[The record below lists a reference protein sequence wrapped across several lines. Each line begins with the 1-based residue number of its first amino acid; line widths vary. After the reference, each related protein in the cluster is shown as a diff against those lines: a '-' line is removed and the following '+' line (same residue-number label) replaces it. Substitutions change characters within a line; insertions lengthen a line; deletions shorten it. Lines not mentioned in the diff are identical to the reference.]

1 MDPNCSAQEAVH
13 CTLCT
18 SSVATMFCEVCDINL
33 CKDCIE
39 IHVSDSSKAHKVIS
53 LKQCLATLNY
63 PKCGKH
69 EDMRCELHCE
79 QCNISVCAQCISS
92 KEHKNHDIVD
102 ILKYFGSKKE
112 VLHNDLQELEESIFP
127 SYQEIASKIPVHRA
141 DLSKNS
147 QTLTTDFDKQGE
159 EWHKEIENAIMKL
172 KSDIEEMVNRHQTVL
187 NKHEDEIAV
196 TITEIRQSIADL
208 KKLQESKDI
217 CHVTEYE
224 SRNAEFRRLLP
235 NINISL
241 PNFTP
246 LKIDRDQF
254 LKQFGSLS
262 AVSFATKECSYNVQI
277 PGAESSTLSDKPMLD
292 IPKVVTTFVT
302 EYEELRSVAYL
313 NDNEV
318 WTCGDD
324 DNIITLYNIQGE
336 LLNSITTQSKK
347 KPFDIAVK
355 KNGILVYTVDEN
367 KTVNVAE
374 DNYTHRAIRLRR
386 WEPSGVCVTTSGD
399 LLVVMYSGNT
409 CSMLSQGGLRVVRY
423 SGFAA
428 KQSYYFGER
437 GETGYVC
444 ENRNLDI
451 CVSFSSEIVVVNQA
465 GKHRFTYSGP
475 ESATKKSFSFAGIAT
490 DSQCKIL
497 TIDDNNSCIH
507 ILDQNGTFLRFI
519 SNRGLRSL
527 SNLCVDNND
536 NILVTELYT
545 GKVKKVQYYA

>member
-1 MDPNCSAQEAVH
+1 MDPNCSAQDAVR

-39 IHVSDSSKAHKVIS
+39 IHLSDSSKVHKVVS

-79 QCNISVCAQCISS
+79 QCKTSICAQCISS

-102 ILKYFGSKKE
+102 ILKYFESKKE

-127 SYQEIASKIPVHRA
+127 NYQEIASKIPVHRA

-172 KSDIEEMVNRHQTVL
+172 KSDIEEMVNRHQAVL
-187 NKHEDEIAV
+187 NKHEDEITV

-224 SRNAEFRRLLP
+224 SRNAEFQRLLP

-246 LKIDRDQF
+246 QKIDRDQF
-254 LKQFGSLS
+254 LKKFGSLDQP
-262 AVSFATKECSYNVQI
+262 AVSFATKECSNTVQI
-277 PGAESSTLSDKPMLD
+277 PGAESSTLSDKPLLD
-292 IPKVVTTFVT
+292 IPKVVTAFVT
-302 EYEELRSVAYL
+302 EYEELKSVAYL
-313 NDNEV
+313 NDDEV
-318 WTCGDD
+318 WTCGD

-336 LLNSITTQSKK
+336 QLNSVKTQSRKR
-347 KPFDIAVK
+347 PFDIAVK
-355 KNGILVYTVDEN
+355 QNGILVYTVDEN

-374 DNYTHRAIRLRR
+374 NTDTHRAISLSR

-399 LLVVMYSGNT
+399 LLVVMYSWKN
-409 CSMLSQGGLRVVRY
+409 SQVKVVRY
-423 SGFAA
+423 SGFAS
-428 KQSYYFGER
+428 KQSYHYGER
-437 GETGYVC
+437 GSRGYVC
-444 ENRNLDI
+444 ENKNLDI
-451 CVSFSSEIVVVNQA
+451 CASFNSEIVVGSQA

-475 ESATKKSFSFAGIAT
+475 ESATKKSFSFTGIAT

-519 SNRGLRSL
+519 NNCGLRSP
-527 SNLCVDNND
+527 SNLGMDNND
-536 NILVTELYT
+536 NLLVTELYT

>member
-1 MDPNCSAQEAVH
+1 MDPNCSAQDAVR

-39 IHVSDSSKAHKVIS
+39 IHVSDSSKVHKVVS

-79 QCNISVCAQCISS
+79 QCNTSICAQCISS

-102 ILKYFGSKKE
+102 ILKYFESKKE

-127 SYQEIASKIPVHRA
+127 NYQEIASKIPVHRA

-172 KSDIEEMVNRHQTVL
+172 KSDIEEMVNRHQAVL
-187 NKHEDEIAV
+187 NKHEDEITV

-224 SRNAEFRRLLP
+224 SRNAEFQRLLP

-246 LKIDRDQF
+246 QKIDRDQF
-254 LKQFGSLS
+254 LKKFGSLDKP
-262 AVSFATKECSYNVQI
+262 AVSFATKECSNTVQI
-277 PGAESSTLSDKPMLD
+277 PGAESSTLSDKPLLD
-292 IPKVVTTFVT
+292 IPKVVTAFVT
-302 EYEELRSVAYL
+302 EYEELKSVAYL
-313 NDNEV
+313 NDDEV
-318 WTCGDD
+318 WTCGD

-336 LLNSITTQSKK
+336 QLNSVKTQSRKR
-347 KPFDIAVK
+347 PFDIAVK
-355 KNGILVYTVDEN
+355 QNGILVYTVDEN

-374 DNYTHRAIRLRR
+374 DTDTHRAISLSR

-399 LLVVMYSGNT
+399 LLVVMYSWKN
-409 CSMLSQGGLRVVRY
+409 SQVKVVRY
-423 SGFAA
+423 SGFAS
-428 KQSYYFGER
+428 KQSYHYGER
-437 GETGYVC
+437 GSRGYVC
-444 ENRNLDI
+444 ENKNLDI
-451 CVSFSSEIVVVNQA
+451 CASFNSEIVVGSQA

-475 ESATKKSFSFAGIAT
+475 ESATKKSFSFTGIAT

-519 SNRGLRSL
+519 NNCGLRSP
-527 SNLCVDNND
+527 SNLGMDNND
-536 NILVTELYT
+536 NLLVTELYT

>member
-1 MDPNCSAQEAVH
+1 MDPNCSAQDAVR

-39 IHVSDSSKAHKVIS
+39 IHLSDSSKVHKVVS

-63 PKCGKH
+63 PKCVKH

-79 QCNISVCAQCISS
+79 QCNTSICAQCISS

-102 ILKYFGSKKE
+102 ILKYFESKKE

-127 SYQEIASKIPVHRA
+127 NYQEIASKIPVHRA

-172 KSDIEEMVNRHQTVL
+172 KSDIEEMVNRHQAVL
-187 NKHEDEIAV
+187 NKHEDEITV

-224 SRNAEFRRLLP
+224 SRNAEFQRLLP

-246 LKIDRDQF
+246 QKIDRDQF
-254 LKQFGSLS
+254 LKKFGSLDQP
-262 AVSFATKECSYNVQI
+262 AVSFATKECSNTVQI
-277 PGAESSTLSDKPMLD
+277 PGAESSTLSDKPLLD
-292 IPKVVTTFVT
+292 IPKVVTAFVT
-302 EYEELRSVAYL
+302 EYEELKSVAYL
-313 NDNEV
+313 NDDEV
-318 WTCGDD
+318 WTCGD

-336 LLNSITTQSKK
+336 QLNSVKTQSRKR
-347 KPFDIAVK
+347 PFDIAVK
-355 KNGILVYTVDEN
+355 QNGILVYTVDEN

-374 DNYTHRAIRLRR
+374 DTDTHRAISLSR

-399 LLVVMYSGNT
+399 LLVVMYSWKN
-409 CSMLSQGGLRVVRY
+409 SQVKVVRY
-423 SGFAA
+423 SGFAS
-428 KQSYYFGER
+428 KQSYHYGER
-437 GETGYVC
+437 GSRGYVC
-444 ENRNLDI
+444 ENKNLDI
-451 CVSFSSEIVVVNQA
+451 CASFNSEIVVGSQA

-475 ESATKKSFSFAGIAT
+475 ESATKKSFSFTGIAT

-519 SNRGLRSL
+519 NNCGLRSP
-527 SNLCVDNND
+527 SNLGMDNND
-536 NILVTELYT
+536 NLLVTELNS

>member
-1 MDPNCSAQEAVH
+1 MDPNCSAQDAVR

-39 IHVSDSSKAHKVIS
+39 IHLSDSSKVHKVVS

-79 QCNISVCAQCISS
+79 QCKTSICAQCISS

-102 ILKYFGSKKE
+102 ILKYFESKKE

-127 SYQEIASKIPVHRA
+127 NYQEIASQIPVHRA

-172 KSDIEEMVNRHQTVL
+172 KSDIEEMVNRHQAVL
-187 NKHEDEIAV
+187 NKHEDEITV

-224 SRNAEFRRLLP
+224 SRNAEFQRLLP

-246 LKIDRDQF
+246 QKIDRDQF
-254 LKQFGSLS
+254 LKKFGSLDQP
-262 AVSFATKECSYNVQI
+262 AVSFATKECSNTVQI
-277 PGAESSTLSDKPMLD
+277 PGAESSTLSDKPLLD
-292 IPKVVTTFVT
+292 IPKVVTAFVT
-302 EYEELRSVAYL
+302 EYEELKSVAYL
-313 NDNEV
+313 NDDEV
-318 WTCGDD
+318 WTCGD

-336 LLNSITTQSKK
+336 QLKSVTTQSRKR
-347 KPFDIAVK
+347 PFDIAVK
-355 KNGILVYTVDEN
+355 QNGILVYTVDEN

-374 DNYTHRAIRLRR
+374 DTDTHRAISLSR

-399 LLVVMYSGNT
+399 LLVVMYSWKN
-409 CSMLSQGGLRVVRY
+409 SQVKVVRY
-423 SGFAA
+423 SGFAS
-428 KQSYYFGER
+428 KQSYHYGER
-437 GETGYVC
+437 GSRGYVC
-444 ENRNLDI
+444 ENKNLDI
-451 CVSFSSEIVVVNQA
+451 CASFNSEIVVGSQA

-475 ESATKKSFSFAGIAT
+475 ESATKKSFSFTGIAT

-519 SNRGLRSL
+519 NNCGLRSP
-527 SNLCVDNND
+527 SNLGMDNND
-536 NILVTELYT
+536 NLLVTELNT

>member
-1 MDPNCSAQEAVH
+1 MDPNCSAQDAVR

-39 IHVSDSSKAHKVIS
+39 IHLSDSSKVHKVVS

-79 QCNISVCAQCISS
+79 QCKTSICAQCISS

-102 ILKYFGSKKE
+102 ILKYFESKKE
-112 VLHNDLQELEESIFP
+112 VLHSDLQELEESIFP
-127 SYQEIASKIPVHRA
+127 NYQEIASKIPVHRA

-172 KSDIEEMVNRHQTVL
+172 KSDIEEMVNRHQAVL
-187 NKHEDEIAV
+187 NKHEDEITV

-224 SRNAEFRRLLP
+224 SRNAEFQRLLP

-246 LKIDRDQF
+246 QKIDRDQF
-254 LKQFGSLS
+254 LKKFGSLDQP
-262 AVSFATKECSYNVQI
+262 AVSFATKECSNTVQI
-277 PGAESSTLSDKPMLD
+277 PGAESSTLSDKPLLD
-292 IPKVVTTFVT
+292 IPKVVTAFVT
-302 EYEELRSVAYL
+302 EYEELKSVAYL
-313 NDNEV
+313 NDDEV
-318 WTCGDD
+318 WTCGD

-336 LLNSITTQSKK
+336 QLNSVKTQSRKR
-347 KPFDIAVK
+347 PFDIAVK
-355 KNGILVYTVDEN
+355 QNGILVYTVDEN

-374 DNYTHRAIRLRR
+374 NTDTHRAISLSR

-399 LLVVMYSGNT
+399 LLVVMYSWKN
-409 CSMLSQGGLRVVRY
+409 SQVKVVRY
-423 SGFAA
+423 SGFAS
-428 KQSYYFGER
+428 KQSYHYGER
-437 GETGYVC
+437 GSRGYVC
-444 ENRNLDI
+444 ENKNLDI
-451 CVSFSSEIVVVNQA
+451 CASFNSEIVVGSQA

-475 ESATKKSFSFAGIAT
+475 ESATKKSFSFTGIAT

-519 SNRGLRSL
+519 NNCGLRSP
-527 SNLCVDNND
+527 SNLGMDNND
-536 NILVTELYT
+536 NLLVTELYT

>member
-1 MDPNCSAQEAVH
+1 MDPNCSAQDAVR

-39 IHVSDSSKAHKVIS
+39 IHLSDSSKVHKVVS

-79 QCNISVCAQCISS
+79 QCNTSICAQCISS

-102 ILKYFGSKKE
+102 ILKYFESKKE

-127 SYQEIASKIPVHRA
+127 NYQEIASKIPVHRA

-172 KSDIEEMVNRHQTVL
+172 KSDIEEMVNRHQAVL
-187 NKHEDEIAV
+187 NKHEDEITV

-224 SRNAEFRRLLP
+224 SRNAEFQRLLP

-246 LKIDRDQF
+246 QKIDRDQF
-254 LKQFGSLS
+254 LKKFGSLDQP
-262 AVSFATKECSYNVQI
+262 AVSFATKECSNTVQI
-277 PGAESSTLSDKPMLD
+277 PGAESSTLSDKPLLD
-292 IPKVVTTFVT
+292 IPKVVTAFVT
-302 EYEELRSVAYL
+302 EYEELKSVAYL
-313 NDNEV
+313 NDDEV
-318 WTCGDD
+318 WTCGD

-336 LLNSITTQSKK
+336 QLNSVTTQSRKR
-347 KPFDIAVK
+347 PFDIAVK
-355 KNGILVYTVDEN
+355 QNGILVYTVDEN

-374 DNYTHRAIRLRR
+374 DTDTHRAISLSR

-399 LLVVMYSGNT
+399 LLVVMYSWKN
-409 CSMLSQGGLRVVRY
+409 SQVKVVRY
-423 SGFAA
+423 SGFAS
-428 KQSYYFGER
+428 KQSYHYGER
-437 GETGYVC
+437 GSRGYVC
-444 ENRNLDI
+444 ENKNLDI
-451 CVSFSSEIVVVNQA
+451 CASFNSEIVVGSQA

-475 ESATKKSFSFAGIAT
+475 ESATKNRFLLLGSLQTANVKS
-490 DSQCKIL
+490 
-497 TIDDNNSCIH
+497 
-507 ILDQNGTFLRFI
+507 
-519 SNRGLRSL
+519 
-527 SNLCVDNND
+527 
-536 NILVTELYT
+536 
-545 GKVKKVQYYA
+545 

>member
-1 MDPNCSAQEAVH
+1 MDPNCSAQDAVR

-39 IHVSDSSKAHKVIS
+39 IHLSDSSKVHKVVS

-79 QCNISVCAQCISS
+79 QCKTSICAQCISS

-102 ILKYFGSKKE
+102 ILKYFESKKE

-127 SYQEIASKIPVHRA
+127 NYQEIASKIPVHRA

-172 KSDIEEMVNRHQTVL
+172 KSDIEEMVNRHQAVL
-187 NKHEDEIAV
+187 NKHEDEITV

-224 SRNAEFRRLLP
+224 SRNAEFQRLLP

-246 LKIDRDQF
+246 QKIDRDQF
-254 LKQFGSLS
+254 LKKFGSLDQP
-262 AVSFATKECSYNVQI
+262 AVSFATKECSNTVQI
-277 PGAESSTLSDKPMLD
+277 PGAESSTLSDKPLLD
-292 IPKVVTTFVT
+292 IPKVVTAFVT
-302 EYEELRSVAYL
+302 EYEELKSVAYL
-313 NDNEV
+313 NDDEV
-318 WTCGDD
+318 WTCGD

-336 LLNSITTQSKK
+336 QLNSVTTQSRKR
-347 KPFDIAVK
+347 PFDIAVK
-355 KNGILVYTVDEN
+355 QNGILVYTVDEN

-374 DNYTHRAIRLRR
+374 NTDTHRAISLSR

-399 LLVVMYSGNT
+399 LLVVMYSWKN
-409 CSMLSQGGLRVVRY
+409 SQVKVVRY
-423 SGFAA
+423 SGFAS
-428 KQSYYFGER
+428 KQSYHYGER
-437 GETGYVC
+437 GSRGYVC
-444 ENRNLDI
+444 ENKNLDI
-451 CVSFSSEIVVVNQA
+451 CASFNSEIVVGSQA

-475 ESATKKSFSFAGIAT
+475 ESATKKSFSFTGIAT

-519 SNRGLRSL
+519 NNCGLRSP
-527 SNLCVDNND
+527 SNLGMDNND
-536 NILVTELYT
+536 NLLVTELYT

>member
-1 MDPNCSAQEAVH
+1 MDPNCSAQDAVR

-39 IHVSDSSKAHKVIS
+39 IHLSDSSKVHKVVS

-79 QCNISVCAQCISS
+79 QCKTSICAQCISS

-102 ILKYFGSKKE
+102 ILKYFESKKE

-127 SYQEIASKIPVHRA
+127 NYQEIASKIPVHRA

-172 KSDIEEMVNRHQTVL
+172 KSDIEEMVNRHQAVL
-187 NKHEDEIAV
+187 NKHEDEITV

-224 SRNAEFRRLLP
+224 SRNAEFQRLLP

-246 LKIDRDQF
+246 QKIDRDQF
-254 LKQFGSLS
+254 LKKFGSLDQP
-262 AVSFATKECSYNVQI
+262 AVSFATKECSNTVQI
-277 PGAESSTLSDKPMLD
+277 PGAESSTLSDKPLLD
-292 IPKVVTTFVT
+292 IPKVVTAFVT
-302 EYEELRSVAYL
+302 EYEELKSVAYL
-313 NDNEV
+313 NDDEV

-324 DNIITLYNIQGE
+324 NIIALYNIQGE
-336 LLNSITTQSKK
+336 QLNSVKTQSRKR
-347 KPFDIAVK
+347 PFDIAVK
-355 KNGILVYTVDEN
+355 QNRILVYTVDEN

-374 DNYTHRAIRLRR
+374 NTDTHRAISLSR

-399 LLVVMYSGNT
+399 LLVVMYSWKN
-409 CSMLSQGGLRVVRY
+409 SQVKVVRY
-423 SGFAA
+423 SGFAS
-428 KQSYYFGER
+428 KQSYHYGER
-437 GETGYVC
+437 GSRGYVC
-444 ENRNLDI
+444 ENKNLDI
-451 CVSFSSEIVVVNQA
+451 CASFNSEIVVGSQA

-475 ESATKKSFSFAGIAT
+475 ESATKKSFSFTGIAT

-519 SNRGLRSL
+519 NNCGLRSP
-527 SNLCVDNND
+527 SNLGMDNND
-536 NILVTELYT
+536 NLLVTELYT

>member
-1 MDPNCSAQEAVH
+1 MDPNCSAQDAVR

-39 IHVSDSSKAHKVIS
+39 IHVSDSSKVHKVVS

-79 QCNISVCAQCISS
+79 QCKTSICAQCISS

-102 ILKYFGSKKE
+102 ILKYFESKKE

-127 SYQEIASKIPVHRA
+127 NYQEIASKIPVHRA

-172 KSDIEEMVNRHQTVL
+172 KSDIEEMVNRHQAVL
-187 NKHEDEIAV
+187 NKHEDEITV

-224 SRNAEFRRLLP
+224 SRNAEFQRLLP

-246 LKIDRDQF
+246 QKIDRDQF
-254 LKQFGSLS
+254 LKKFGSLDQP
-262 AVSFATKECSYNVQI
+262 AVSFATKECSNTVQI
-277 PGAESSTLSDKPMLD
+277 PGAESSTLSDKPLLD
-292 IPKVVTTFVT
+292 IPKVVTAFVT
-302 EYEELRSVAYL
+302 EYEELKSVAYL
-313 NDNEV
+313 NDDEV
-318 WTCGDD
+318 WTCGD

-336 LLNSITTQSKK
+336 QLNSVKTQSRKM
-347 KPFDIAVK
+347 PFDIAVK
-355 KNGILVYTVDEN
+355 QNGILVYTVDEN

-374 DNYTHRAIRLRR
+374 NTDTHRAISLSR

-399 LLVVMYSGNT
+399 LLVVMYSWKN
-409 CSMLSQGGLRVVRY
+409 SQVKVVRY
-423 SGFAA
+423 SGFAS
-428 KQSYYFGER
+428 KQSYHYGER
-437 GETGYVC
+437 GSRGYVC
-444 ENRNLDI
+444 ENKNLDI
-451 CVSFSSEIVVVNQA
+451 CASFNSEIVVGSQA

-475 ESATKKSFSFAGIAT
+475 ESATKKSFSFTGIAT

-519 SNRGLRSL
+519 NNCGLRSP
-527 SNLCVDNND
+527 SNLGMDNND
-536 NILVTELYT
+536 NLLVTELNS

>member
-1 MDPNCSAQEAVH
+1 MDPNCSAQDAVR

-39 IHVSDSSKAHKVIS
+39 IHLSDSSKVHKVVS

-79 QCNISVCAQCISS
+79 QCKTSICAQCISS

-102 ILKYFGSKKE
+102 ILKYFESKKE

-127 SYQEIASKIPVHRA
+127 NYQEIASKIPVHRA

-172 KSDIEEMVNRHQTVL
+172 KSDIEEMVNRHQAVL
-187 NKHEDEIAV
+187 NKHEDEITV

-224 SRNAEFRRLLP
+224 SRNAEFQRLLP

-246 LKIDRDQF
+246 QKIDRDQF
-254 LKQFGSLS
+254 LKKFGSLDKP
-262 AVSFATKECSYNVQI
+262 AVSFATKECSNTVQI
-277 PGAESSTLSDKPMLD
+277 PGAESSTLSDKPLLD
-292 IPKVVTTFVT
+292 IPKVVTAFVT
-302 EYEELRSVAYL
+302 EYEELKSVAYL
-313 NDNEV
+313 NDDEV
-318 WTCGDD
+318 WTCGD

-336 LLNSITTQSKK
+336 QLNSVKTQSRKR
-347 KPFDIAVK
+347 PFDIAVK
-355 KNGILVYTVDEN
+355 QNGILVYTVDEN

-374 DNYTHRAIRLRR
+374 DTDTHRAISLSR

-399 LLVVMYSGNT
+399 LLVVMYSWKN
-409 CSMLSQGGLRVVRY
+409 SQVKVVRY
-423 SGFAA
+423 SGFAS
-428 KQSYYFGER
+428 KQSYHYGER
-437 GETGYVC
+437 GSRGYVC
-444 ENRNLDI
+444 ENKNLDI
-451 CVSFSSEIVVVNQA
+451 CASFNSEIVVGSQA

-475 ESATKKSFSFAGIAT
+475 ESATKKSFSFTGIAT

-519 SNRGLRSL
+519 NNCGLRSP
-527 SNLCVDNND
+527 SNLGMDNND
-536 NILVTELYT
+536 NLLVTELYT

>member
-1 MDPNCSAQEAVH
+1 MDPNCSAQDAVR

-39 IHVSDSSKAHKVIS
+39 IHLSDSSKVHKVVS

-79 QCNISVCAQCISS
+79 QCKTSICAQCISS

-102 ILKYFGSKKE
+102 ILKYFESKKE

-127 SYQEIASKIPVHRA
+127 NYQEIASKIPVHRA

-172 KSDIEEMVNRHQTVL
+172 KSDIEEMVNRHQAVL
-187 NKHEDEIAV
+187 NKHEDEITV

-224 SRNAEFRRLLP
+224 SRNAEFQRLLP

-241 PNFTP
+241 PNFTSQ
-246 LKIDRDQF
+246 KIDRDQF
-254 LKQFGSLS
+254 LKKFGSLDQP
-262 AVSFATKECSYNVQI
+262 AVSFATKECSNTVQI
-277 PGAESSTLSDKPMLD
+277 PGAESSTLSDKPLLD
-292 IPKVVTTFVT
+292 IPKVVTAFVT
-302 EYEELRSVAYL
+302 EYEELKSVAYL
-313 NDNEV
+313 NDDEV
-318 WTCGDD
+318 WTCGD

-336 LLNSITTQSKK
+336 QLNSVKTQSRKR
-347 KPFDIAVK
+347 PFDIAVK
-355 KNGILVYTVDEN
+355 QNGILVYTVDEN

-374 DNYTHRAIRLRR
+374 NTDTHRAISLSR

-399 LLVVMYSGNT
+399 LLVVMYSWKN
-409 CSMLSQGGLRVVRY
+409 SQVKVVRY
-423 SGFAA
+423 SGFAS
-428 KQSYYFGER
+428 KQSYHYGER
-437 GETGYVC
+437 GSRGYVC
-444 ENRNLDI
+444 ENKNLDI
-451 CVSFSSEIVVVNQA
+451 CASFNSEIVVGSQA

-475 ESATKKSFSFAGIAT
+475 ESATKKSFSFTGIAT

-519 SNRGLRSL
+519 NNCGLRSP
-527 SNLCVDNND
+527 SNLGMDNND
-536 NILVTELYT
+536 NLLVTELYT

>member
-1 MDPNCSAQEAVH
+1 MDPNCSAQDAVR

-39 IHVSDSSKAHKVIS
+39 IHLSDSSKVHKVVS

-79 QCNISVCAQCISS
+79 QCKTSICAQCISS

-102 ILKYFGSKKE
+102 ILKYFESKKE

-127 SYQEIASKIPVHRA
+127 NYQEIASKIPVHRA

-172 KSDIEEMVNRHQTVL
+172 KSDIEEMVNRHQAVL
-187 NKHEDEIAV
+187 NKHEDEITV

-224 SRNAEFRRLLP
+224 SRNAEFQRLLP

-246 LKIDRDQF
+246 QKIDRDQF
-254 LKQFGSLS
+254 LKKFGSLDKP
-262 AVSFATKECSYNVQI
+262 AVSFATKECSNTVQI
-277 PGAESSTLSDKPMLD
+277 PGAESSTLSDKPLLD
-292 IPKVVTTFVT
+292 IPKVVTAFVT
-302 EYEELRSVAYL
+302 EYEELKSVAYL
-313 NDNEV
+313 NDDEV
-318 WTCGDD
+318 WTCGD

-336 LLNSITTQSKK
+336 QLNSVKTQSRKR
-347 KPFDIAVK
+347 PFDIAVK
-355 KNGILVYTVDEN
+355 QNGILVYTVDEN

-374 DNYTHRAIRLRR
+374 DTDTHRAISLSR

-399 LLVVMYSGNT
+399 LLVVMYSWKN
-409 CSMLSQGGLRVVRY
+409 SQVKVVRY
-423 SGFAA
+423 SGFAS
-428 KQSYYFGER
+428 KQSYHYGER
-437 GETGYVC
+437 GSRGYVC
-444 ENRNLDI
+444 ENKNLDI
-451 CVSFSSEIVVVNQA
+451 CASFNSEIVVGSQA

-475 ESATKKSFSFAGIAT
+475 ESATKKSFSFTGIAT

-519 SNRGLRSL
+519 NNCGLRSP
-527 SNLCVDNND
+527 SNLGMDNND
-536 NILVTELYT
+536 NLLVTELNS

>member
-1 MDPNCSAQEAVH
+1 MDPNCSAQDAVR

-39 IHVSDSSKAHKVIS
+39 IHLSDSSKVHKVVS

-63 PKCGKH
+63 PKCVKH

-79 QCNISVCAQCISS
+79 QCKTSICAQCISS

-102 ILKYFGSKKE
+102 ILKYFESKKE

-127 SYQEIASKIPVHRA
+127 NYQEIASKIPVHRA

-172 KSDIEEMVNRHQTVL
+172 KSDIEEMVNRHQAVL
-187 NKHEDEIAV
+187 NKHEDEITV

-224 SRNAEFRRLLP
+224 SRNAEFQRLLP

-246 LKIDRDQF
+246 QKIDRDQF
-254 LKQFGSLS
+254 LKKFGSLDKP
-262 AVSFATKECSYNVQI
+262 AVSFATKECSNTVQI
-277 PGAESSTLSDKPMLD
+277 PGAESSTLSDKPLLD
-292 IPKVVTTFVT
+292 IPKVVTAFVT
-302 EYEELRSVAYL
+302 EYEELKSVAYL
-313 NDNEV
+313 NDDEV
-318 WTCGDD
+318 WTCGD

-336 LLNSITTQSKK
+336 QLNSVKTQSRKR
-347 KPFDIAVK
+347 PFDIAVK
-355 KNGILVYTVDEN
+355 QNGILVYTVDEN

-374 DNYTHRAIRLRR
+374 NTDTHRAISLSR

-399 LLVVMYSGNT
+399 LLVVMYSWKN
-409 CSMLSQGGLRVVRY
+409 SQVKVVRY
-423 SGFAA
+423 SGFAS
-428 KQSYYFGER
+428 KQSYHYGER
-437 GETGYVC
+437 GSRGYVC
-444 ENRNLDI
+444 ENKNLDI
-451 CVSFSSEIVVVNQA
+451 CASFNSEIVVGSQA
-465 GKHRFTYSGP
+465 GKYRFTYSGP
-475 ESATKKSFSFAGIAT
+475 ESATKKSFSFTGIAT

-519 SNRGLRSL
+519 NNCGLRSP
-527 SNLCVDNND
+527 SNLGMDNND
-536 NILVTELYT
+536 NLLVTELYT

>member
-1 MDPNCSAQEAVH
+1 MDPNCSAQDAVR

-39 IHVSDSSKAHKVIS
+39 IHLSDSSKVHKVVS

-79 QCNISVCAQCISS
+79 QCKTSICAQCISS

-102 ILKYFGSKKE
+102 ILKYFESKKE

-127 SYQEIASKIPVHRA
+127 NYQEIASKIPVHRA

-172 KSDIEEMVNRHQTVL
+172 KSDIEEMVNRHQAVL
-187 NKHEDEIAV
+187 NKHEDEITV

-224 SRNAEFRRLLP
+224 SRNAEFQRLLP

-246 LKIDRDQF
+246 QKIDRDQF
-254 LKQFGSLS
+254 LKKFGSLDKP
-262 AVSFATKECSYNVQI
+262 AVSFATKECSNTVQI
-277 PGAESSTLSDKPMLD
+277 PGAESSTLSDKPLLD
-292 IPKVVTTFVT
+292 IPKVVTVFVT
-302 EYEELRSVAYL
+302 EYEELKSVAYL
-313 NDNEV
+313 NDDEV
-318 WTCGDD
+318 WTCGD

-336 LLNSITTQSKK
+336 QLNSVKTQSRKR
-347 KPFDIAVK
+347 PFDIAVK
-355 KNGILVYTVDEN
+355 QNGILVYTVDEN

-374 DNYTHRAIRLRR
+374 NTDTHRAISLSR

-399 LLVVMYSGNT
+399 LLVVMYSWKN
-409 CSMLSQGGLRVVRY
+409 SQVKVVRY
-423 SGFAA
+423 SGFAS
-428 KQSYYFGER
+428 KQSYHYGER
-437 GETGYVC
+437 GSRGYVC
-444 ENRNLDI
+444 ENKNLDI
-451 CVSFSSEIVVVNQA
+451 CASFNSEIVVGSQA

-475 ESATKKSFSFAGIAT
+475 ESATKKSFSFTGIAT

-519 SNRGLRSL
+519 NNCGLRSP
-527 SNLCVDNND
+527 SNLGMDNND
-536 NILVTELYT
+536 NLLVTELYS

>member
-1 MDPNCSAQEAVH
+1 MDPNCSAQDAVR

-39 IHVSDSSKAHKVIS
+39 IHLSDSSKVHKVVS

-79 QCNISVCAQCISS
+79 QCKTSICAQCISS

-102 ILKYFGSKKE
+102 ILKYFESKKE

-127 SYQEIASKIPVHRA
+127 NYQEIASKIPVHRA

-172 KSDIEEMVNRHQTVL
+172 KSDIEEMVNRHQAVL
-187 NKHEDEIAV
+187 NKHEDEITV

-224 SRNAEFRRLLP
+224 SRNAEFQRLLP

-246 LKIDRDQF
+246 QKIDRDQF
-254 LKQFGSLS
+254 LKKFGSLDQP
-262 AVSFATKECSYNVQI
+262 AVSFATKECSNTVQI
-277 PGAESSTLSDKPMLD
+277 PGAESSTLSDKPLLD
-292 IPKVVTTFVT
+292 IPKVVTAFVT
-302 EYEELRSVAYL
+302 EYEELKSVAYL
-313 NDNEV
+313 NDDEV
-318 WTCGDD
+318 WTCGD

-336 LLNSITTQSKK
+336 QLNSVKTQSRKR
-347 KPFDIAVK
+347 PFDIAVK
-355 KNGILVYTVDEN
+355 QNGILVYTVDEN

-374 DNYTHRAIRLRR
+374 DTDTHRAISLSR

-399 LLVVMYSGNT
+399 LLVVMYSWKN
-409 CSMLSQGGLRVVRY
+409 SQVKVVRY
-423 SGFAA
+423 SGFAS
-428 KQSYYFGER
+428 KQSYHYGER
-437 GETGYVC
+437 GSRGYVC
-444 ENRNLDI
+444 ENKNLDI
-451 CVSFSSEIVVVNQA
+451 CASFNSEIVVGSQA

-475 ESATKKSFSFAGIAT
+475 ESATKKSFSFTGIAT

-519 SNRGLRSL
+519 NNCGLRSP
-527 SNLCVDNND
+527 SNLGMDNND
-536 NILVTELYT
+536 NLLVTELNS

>member
-1 MDPNCSAQEAVH
+1 MDPNCSAQDAVR

-18 SSVATMFCEVCDINL
+18 SSVATMFCDVCDINL

-39 IHVSDSSKAHKVIS
+39 IHLSDSSKVHKVVS

-79 QCNISVCAQCISS
+79 QCKTSICAQCISS

-102 ILKYFGSKKE
+102 ILKYFESKKE

-127 SYQEIASKIPVHRA
+127 NYQEIASKIPVHRA

-172 KSDIEEMVNRHQTVL
+172 KSDIEEMVNRHQAVL
-187 NKHEDEIAV
+187 NKHEDEITV

-224 SRNAEFRRLLP
+224 SRNAEFQRLLP

-246 LKIDRDQF
+246 QKIDRDQF
-254 LKQFGSLS
+254 LKKFGSLDQP
-262 AVSFATKECSYNVQI
+262 AVSFATKECSNTVQI
-277 PGAESSTLSDKPMLD
+277 PGAESSTLSDKPLLD
-292 IPKVVTTFVT
+292 IPKVVTAFVT
-302 EYEELRSVAYL
+302 EYEELKSVAYL
-313 NDNEV
+313 NDDEV
-318 WTCGDD
+318 WTCGD

-336 LLNSITTQSKK
+336 QLNSVKTQSRKR
-347 KPFDIAVK
+347 PFDIAVK
-355 KNGILVYTVDEN
+355 QNGILVYTVDEN

-374 DNYTHRAIRLRR
+374 NTDTHRAISLSR

-399 LLVVMYSGNT
+399 LLVVMYSWKN
-409 CSMLSQGGLRVVRY
+409 SQVKVVRY
-423 SGFAA
+423 SGFAS
-428 KQSYYFGER
+428 KQSYHYGER
-437 GETGYVC
+437 GSRGYVC
-444 ENRNLDI
+444 ENKNLDI
-451 CVSFSSEIVVVNQA
+451 CASFNSEIVVGSQA

-475 ESATKKSFSFAGIAT
+475 ESATKKSFSFTGIAT

-519 SNRGLRSL
+519 NNCGLRSP
-527 SNLCVDNND
+527 SNLGMDNND
-536 NILVTELYT
+536 NLLVTELYT

>member
-1 MDPNCSAQEAVH
+1 MDPNCSAQDAVR

-39 IHVSDSSKAHKVIS
+39 IHLSDSSKVHKVVS

-63 PKCGKH
+63 PKCVKH

-79 QCNISVCAQCISS
+79 QCNTSICAQCISS

-102 ILKYFGSKKE
+102 ILKYFESKKE

-127 SYQEIASKIPVHRA
+127 NYQEIASKIPVHRA

-187 NKHEDEIAV
+187 NKHEDEITV

-224 SRNAEFRRLLP
+224 SRNAEFQRLLP

-246 LKIDRDQF
+246 QKIDRDQF
-254 LKQFGSLS
+254 LKKFGSLDQP
-262 AVSFATKECSYNVQI
+262 AVSFATKECSNTVQI
-277 PGAESSTLSDKPMLD
+277 PGAESSTLSDKPLLD
-292 IPKVVTTFVT
+292 IPKVVTAFVT
-302 EYEELRSVAYL
+302 EYEELKSVAYL
-313 NDNEV
+313 NDDEV
-318 WTCGDD
+318 WTCGD

-336 LLNSITTQSKK
+336 QLNSVTTQSRKR
-347 KPFDIAVK
+347 PFDIAVK
-355 KNGILVYTVDEN
+355 QNGILVYTVDEN

-374 DNYTHRAIRLRR
+374 DTDTHRAISLSR

-399 LLVVMYSGNT
+399 LLVVMYSWKN
-409 CSMLSQGGLRVVRY
+409 SQVKVVRY
-423 SGFAA
+423 SGFAS
-428 KQSYYFGER
+428 KQSYHYGER
-437 GETGYVC
+437 GSRGYVC
-444 ENRNLDI
+444 ENKNLDI
-451 CVSFSSEIVVVNQA
+451 CASFNSEIVVASQA

-475 ESATKKSFSFAGIAT
+475 ESATKKSFSFTGIAT

-519 SNRGLRSL
+519 NNCGLRSP
-527 SNLCVDNND
+527 SNLGMDNND
-536 NILVTELYT
+536 NLLVTELYT

>member
-1 MDPNCSAQEAVH
+1 MDPNCSAQDAVR

-39 IHVSDSSKAHKVIS
+39 IHVSDSSKVHKVVS

-63 PKCGKH
+63 PKCVKH

-79 QCNISVCAQCISS
+79 QCNTSICAQCISS

-102 ILKYFGSKKE
+102 ILKYFESKKE

-127 SYQEIASKIPVHRA
+127 NYQEIESKIPVHRA

-172 KSDIEEMVNRHQTVL
+172 KSDIEEMVNLHQTVL
-187 NKHEDEIAV
+187 NKHEDEITV

-224 SRNAEFRRLLP
+224 SRNAEFQRLLP

-246 LKIDRDQF
+246 QKIDRDQF
-254 LKQFGSLS
+254 LKKFGSLDKP
-262 AVSFATKECSYNVQI
+262 AVSFATKECSNTVQI
-277 PGAESSTLSDKPMLD
+277 PGAESSTLSDKPLLD
-292 IPKVVTTFVT
+292 IPKVVTAFVT
-302 EYEELRSVAYL
+302 EYEELKSVAYL
-313 NDNEV
+313 NDDEV
-318 WTCGDD
+318 WTCGD

-336 LLNSITTQSKK
+336 QLNSVKTQSRKR
-347 KPFDIAVK
+347 PFDIAVK
-355 KNGILVYTVDEN
+355 QNGILVYTVDEN

-374 DNYTHRAIRLRR
+374 NTDTHRAISLSR

-399 LLVVMYSGNT
+399 LLVVMYSWKN
-409 CSMLSQGGLRVVRY
+409 SQVKVVRY
-423 SGFAA
+423 SGFAS
-428 KQSYYFGER
+428 KQSYHYGER
-437 GETGYVC
+437 GSRGYVC
-444 ENRNLDI
+444 ENKNLDI
-451 CVSFSSEIVVVNQA
+451 CASFNSEIVVGSQA

-475 ESATKKSFSFAGIAT
+475 ESATKKSFSFTGIAT

-519 SNRGLRSL
+519 NNCGLRSP
-527 SNLCVDNND
+527 SNLGMDNND
-536 NILVTELYT
+536 NLLVTELYT

>member
-1 MDPNCSAQEAVH
+1 MDPNCSAQDAVR

-39 IHVSDSSKAHKVIS
+39 IHLSDSSKVHKVVS

-79 QCNISVCAQCISS
+79 QCKTSICAQCISS

-102 ILKYFGSKKE
+102 ILKYFESKKE

-127 SYQEIASKIPVHRA
+127 NYQEIASKIPVHRA

-172 KSDIEEMVNRHQTVL
+172 KSDIEEMVNRHQAVL
-187 NKHEDEIAV
+187 NKHEDEITV

-224 SRNAEFRRLLP
+224 SRNAEFQRLLP

-246 LKIDRDQF
+246 QKIDRDQF
-254 LKQFGSLS
+254 LKKFGSLDQP
-262 AVSFATKECSYNVQI
+262 AVSFATKECSNTVQI
-277 PGAESSTLSDKPMLD
+277 PGAESSTLSDKPLLD
-292 IPKVVTTFVT
+292 IPKVVTAFVT
-302 EYEELRSVAYL
+302 EYEELKSVAYL
-313 NDNEV
+313 NDDEV
-318 WTCGDD
+318 WTCGD

-336 LLNSITTQSKK
+336 QLNSVKTQSRKR
-347 KPFDIAVK
+347 PFDIAVK
-355 KNGILVYTVDEN
+355 QNGILVYTVDEN

-374 DNYTHRAIRLRR
+374 STDTHRAISLSR

-399 LLVVMYSGNT
+399 LLVVMYSWKN
-409 CSMLSQGGLRVVRY
+409 SQVKVVRY
-423 SGFAA
+423 SGFAS
-428 KQSYYFGER
+428 KQSYHYGER
-437 GETGYVC
+437 GSRGYVC
-444 ENRNLDI
+444 ENKNLDI
-451 CVSFSSEIVVVNQA
+451 CASFNSEIVVGSQA

-475 ESATKKSFSFAGIAT
+475 ESATKKSFSFTGIAT

-519 SNRGLRSL
+519 NNCGLRSP
-527 SNLCVDNND
+527 SNLGMDNND
-536 NILVTELYT
+536 NLLVTELYT

>member
-1 MDPNCSAQEAVH
+1 MDPNCSAQDAVR

-39 IHVSDSSKAHKVIS
+39 IHLSDSSKVHKVVS

-79 QCNISVCAQCISS
+79 QCNTSICAQCISS

-102 ILKYFGSKKE
+102 ILKYFESKKE

-127 SYQEIASKIPVHRA
+127 NYQEIASKIPVHRA

-172 KSDIEEMVNRHQTVL
+172 KSDIEEMVNRHQAVL
-187 NKHEDEIAV
+187 NKHEDEITV

-224 SRNAEFRRLLP
+224 SRNAEFQRLLP

-246 LKIDRDQF
+246 QKIDRDQF
-254 LKQFGSLS
+254 LKKFGSLDQP
-262 AVSFATKECSYNVQI
+262 AVSFATEECSNTVQI
-277 PGAESSTLSDKPMLD
+277 PGAESSTLSDKPLLD
-292 IPKVVTTFVT
+292 IPKVVTAFVT
-302 EYEELRSVAYL
+302 EYEELKSVAYL
-313 NDNEV
+313 NDDEV
-318 WTCGDD
+318 WTCGD

-336 LLNSITTQSKK
+336 QLNSVKTQSRKR
-347 KPFDIAVK
+347 PFDIAVK
-355 KNGILVYTVDEN
+355 QNGILVYTVDEN

-374 DNYTHRAIRLRR
+374 NTDTHRAISLSR

-399 LLVVMYSGNT
+399 LLVVMYSWKN
-409 CSMLSQGGLRVVRY
+409 SQVKVVRY
-423 SGFAA
+423 SGFAS
-428 KQSYYFGER
+428 KQSYHYGER
-437 GETGYVC
+437 GSRGYVC
-444 ENRNLDI
+444 ENKNLDI
-451 CVSFSSEIVVVNQA
+451 CASFNSEIVVGSQA

-475 ESATKKSFSFAGIAT
+475 ESATKKSFSFTGIAT

-519 SNRGLRSL
+519 NNCGLRSP
-527 SNLCVDNND
+527 SNLGMDNND
-536 NILVTELYT
+536 NLLVTELYT

>member
-1 MDPNCSAQEAVH
+1 MDPNCSAQDAVR

-39 IHVSDSSKAHKVIS
+39 IHLSDSSKVHKVVS

-79 QCNISVCAQCISS
+79 QCNTSICAQCISS

-102 ILKYFGSKKE
+102 ILKYFESKKE

-127 SYQEIASKIPVHRA
+127 NYQEIASKIPVHRA

-172 KSDIEEMVNRHQTVL
+172 KSDIEEMVNRHQAVL
-187 NKHEDEIAV
+187 NKHEDEITV

-224 SRNAEFRRLLP
+224 SRNAEFQRLLP

-246 LKIDRDQF
+246 QKIDRDQF
-254 LKQFGSLS
+254 LKKFGSLDQP
-262 AVSFATKECSYNVQI
+262 AVSFATKECSNTVQI
-277 PGAESSTLSDKPMLD
+277 PGAESSTLSDKPLLD
-292 IPKVVTTFVT
+292 IPKVVTAFVT
-302 EYEELRSVAYL
+302 EYEELKSVAYL
-313 NDNEV
+313 NDDEV
-318 WTCGDD
+318 WTCGD

-336 LLNSITTQSKK
+336 QLNSVKTQSRKR
-347 KPFDIAVK
+347 PFDIAVK
-355 KNGILVYTVDEN
+355 QNGILVYTVDEN

-374 DNYTHRAIRLRR
+374 NTDTHRAISLSR

-399 LLVVMYSGNT
+399 LLVVMYSWKN
-409 CSMLSQGGLRVVRY
+409 SQVKVVRY
-423 SGFAA
+423 SGFAS
-428 KQSYYFGER
+428 KQSYHYGER
-437 GETGYVC
+437 GSRGYVC
-444 ENRNLDI
+444 ENKNLDI
-451 CVSFSSEIVVVNQA
+451 CASFNSEIVVGSQA

-475 ESATKKSFSFAGIAT
+475 ESATKKSFSFTGIAT

-519 SNRGLRSL
+519 NNCGLRSP
-527 SNLCVDNND
+527 SNLGMDNND
-536 NILVTELYT
+536 NLLVTELYT